1 MRSYFNGDAAQQS
14 PGKTGGWAESSL
26 HLFEVSAARP
36 AAESVIRLH
45 VHSLRAGGSASTA
58 GLNHPSRCGNLSD
71 GWIYNEAPE

>member
-45 VHSLRAGGSASTA
+45 VHSLRALPPRWVRIIQVAA
-58 GLNHPSRCGNLSD
+58 GT
-71 GWIYNEAPE
+71 